1 MRYMTSSVRRE
12 RAAFAKEM
20 GARFRRY
27 RSASGLK
34 QKEVAK
40 ALGIFPST
48 IPQLEHGKLRFSVLQ
63 IVKAAA
69 LFKVQVADLIP
80 DLIGGDVAQ
89 SKE

>member
-1 MRYMTSSVRRE
+1 M
-12 RAAFAKEM
+12 
-20 GARFRRY
+20 
-27 RSASGLK
+27 
-34 QKEVAK
+34 
-40 ALGIFPST
+40 P